1 MPETKIAIYPGTFDP
16 ITTGHSDIIRRA
28 ASLVDKLVVGIAV
41 SQGKGPM
48 FSAEERVQMVKE
60 EVADMV
66 IASACEVQVCSFS
79 TLLTH
84 FAQECNARMIFRGLR
99 AVSDFDYEFQ
109 MVGMNARLSPDIE
122 TVFLMASETQQFI
135 SSRFVK
141 EIALLGGDVAS
152 FVSPK
157 VLKRIKR
164 QTGVN

>member
-1 MPETKIAIYPGTFDP
+1 MPEAKIAIYPGTFDP

-28 ASLVDKLVVGIAV
+28 AYLVDRLVIGIAV
-41 SQGKGPM
+41 NQGKNPM
-48 FSAEERVQMVKE
+48 FSAEDRVQMVQD
-60 EVADMV
+60 EVAYMSV
-66 IASACEVQVCSFS
+66 AETCEIDVCSFS

-84 FAQECNARMIFRGLR
+84 FARECQARMIFRGLR

-141 EIALLGGDVAS
+141 EIASLQGDVSS
-152 FVSPK
+152 FVSPR
-157 VLKRIKR
+157 VLKRIHKHL
-164 QTGVN
+164 GVK